1 MSKKVDVDELQKAL
15 MEYLE
20 DYEEDIFDGVK
31 QVTDSLTKDAV
42 NELKSLQ
49 EPRLTG
55 DYARGWTKQ
64 SKKQNK
70 NQRYTVKIHNKTN
83 YQLTHLLEFGHI
95 KRNGTDRV
103 KGIEHI
109 RPIEEK
115 YKKLYGEEI
124 TTVIRRR
131 SKK

>member
-1 MSKKVDVDELQKAL
+1 MPKKVEVDELQKVL

-31 QVTDSLTKDAV
+31 EVTDSLTKDAV
-42 NELKSLQ
+42 NDLKQ
-49 EPRLTG
+49 ESPKSTG

-70 NQRYTVKIHNKTN
+70 NQKYTVKIHNKTN
-83 YQLTHLLEFGHI
+83 YQLTHLLEFGHA
-95 KRNGTDRV
+95 KRNG
-103 KGIEHI
+103 GIIKAIPHI

-115 YKKLYGEEI
+115 YKKLYEEQI
-124 TTVIRRR
+124 TTTIRRR

>member
-1 MSKKVDVDELQKAL
+1 MSKKVEVDELQKAL

-31 QVTDSLTKDAV
+31 EVTDSLTKKAV
-42 NELKSLQ
+42 NDLKQSS
-49 EPRLTG
+49 PNLTG
-55 DYARGWTKQ
+55 DYAQGWRKQ
-64 SKKQNK
+64 KGKVNK
-70 NQRYTVKIHNKTN
+70 NTKYTIKIHNKTN
-83 YQLTHLLEFGHI
+83 YQLTHLLEFGHA
-95 KRNGTDRV
+95 KRNGGWVNARP
-103 KGIEHI
+103 HI
-109 RPIEEK
+109 RDVEEK